1 MYGNVEVQL
10 NRVIGISDLVQF
22 NEKKASKHEARKDA
36 IKEIEREKGK
46 GATKHEIALKTGIHN
61 DGTYKNYY
69 ATMRELAHFMR
80 ENNCKDLE
88 KLSNNM
94 VEKFLLSKIE
104 MGVKLETYQN
114 ICSVV
119 TKLEGALN
127 KFAEEV
133 GSQKTY
139 CFDKAKN
146 FLQERANTE
155 LEKGYE
161 ARCYERPKEIIEGLQ
176 NEKYQMVASIQYE
189 GGARIN
195 EASLIDGKRLGGIIE
210 REGKEYGVI
219 VLQRGDTKGGD
230 PRDLYISKESYSRI
244 ADYVAENGKLHLSSS
259 EKQDYRD
266 AIKDISEKTEQ
277 RYGGSHGFRHNF
289 AQERVAELQEAGHGY
304 SVALTM
310 VSREMGHY
318 REDITEHYLKT

>member
-36 IKEIEREKGK
+36 VSKIKEEGK
-46 GATKHEIALKTGIHN
+46 GATRHEIALKTGLHSE
-61 DGTYKNYY
+61 GTYKNYY
-69 ATMRELAHFMR
+69 ATMREIAHFMR

-119 TKLEGALN
+119 TKLEGSLN
-127 KFAEEV
+127 KFAENV
-133 GSQKTY
+133 GSGKTY

-146 FLQERANTE
+146 FLEKKANDE
-155 LEKGYE
+155 LEKGYN
-161 ARCYERPKEIIEGLQ
+161 ARSYERPKEIIDAFQ
-176 NEKYQMVASIQYE
+176 NEKFKMVASIQYE

-195 EASLIDGKRLGGIIE
+195 EASLIDDKRLGGIIE
-210 REGKEYGVI
+210 RNGIEVGVI
-219 VLQRGDTKGGD
+219 VLQRGDTKGGK
-230 PRDLYISKESYSRI
+230 PRDLYVSKETYDRI
-244 ADYVAENGKLHLSSS
+244 ATYVEKNGKLHLSSA
-259 EKQDYRD
+259 EKQNYRD
-266 AIKDISEKTEQ
+266 EIKDISEKTDQ

-289 AQERVAELQEAGHGY
+289 AQERVAELQAAGHGY

-310 VSREMGHY
+310 TSQEMGHF